1 MFVHLS
7 VGCEWIKVLY
17 FDYLETR
24 KDFLYS
30 ILETTVYEYSPRLLN
45 ILLFIVSKIY
55 LRFILIRTADLMKPQ
70 QVFTLGYV

>member
-45 ILLFIVSKIY
+45 ILLLLVKYI
-55 LRFILIRTADLMKPQ
+55 
-70 QVFTLGYV
+70 